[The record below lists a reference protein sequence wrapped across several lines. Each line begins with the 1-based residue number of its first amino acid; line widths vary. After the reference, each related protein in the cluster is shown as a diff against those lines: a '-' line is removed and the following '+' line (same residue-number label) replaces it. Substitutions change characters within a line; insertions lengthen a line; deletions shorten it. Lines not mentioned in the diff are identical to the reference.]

1 MARIHMKYFK
11 NKNCYRVHIENII
24 FALADVMEQAEL
36 IQSKDSLIKIAIAVG
51 RNLLKLTSS
60 AIIPIFFDINT
71 NIFTGLL

>member
-1 MARIHMKYFK
+1 
-11 NKNCYRVHIENII
+11 VHIENII